1 MLLTKWTNIST
12 EILKVNIIVTVG
24 LITST
29 FTPKS
34 LNMLINLVKLE

>member
-24 LITST
+24 LITSA
-29 FTPKS
+29 FTPVS
-34 LNMLINLVKLE
+34 EYVN

>member
-1 MLLTKWTNIST
+1 MLLTKWANIST
-12 EILKVNIIVTVG
+12 ESLKVNIIVTVG

-29 FTPKS
+29 FIPKS

>member
-29 FTPKS
+29 LTPKS